1 MTFINLNFLR
11 IPTDV
16 LSNTTIKRS
25 IAHYG
30 QVASFVK
37 CTVISWQPFRQSFY
51 NNIISKQSLYRIC
64 EIFYNIIL
72 LLRFR
77 TLYQI
82 PRVWFAVKYLRI
94 IIT

>member
-1 MTFINLNFLR
+1 MTFINVNFLS
-11 IPTDV
+11 IPTNL
-16 LSNTTIKRS
+16 LSNTAIKRS

-37 CTVISWQPFRQSFY
+37 CTVISWQSFRQSFY

-64 EIFYNIIL
+64 EIFYNM
-72 LLRFR
+72 LRFR

-82 PRVWFAVKYLRI
+82 PRVWYAVKYLRI
-94 IIT
+94 IMT